1 MAVPSWIWFVEP
13 VMRLLAKAT
22 APVNRRELL
31 AEVPLTMYLSP
42 DELNEPAGAGRE
54 TKVRSRTGW
63 ALSYANL
70 AGLVTSPA
78 RGVWTLSDAGRDT
91 LRRYPDG
98 IPEIELQ
105 EIRRA
110 RARTSGEDD
119 RDDSAAPST
128 KPITPLPTEA
138 RSDATPAERLRE
150 AYAELRASM
159 REELLTLI
167 RNGSPEFFE
176 TLVLDLLHAL
186 GYGTERTALAP
197 TPAGA
202 DGGIDGVISLDKL
215 GLEKVY
221 IQAKR
226 YAEDHPISR
235 PTIQAFLGAL
245 AGRRAS
251 KGVFLT
257 TSRFSR
263 EARDFAASASDS
275 LVLVDGQQLAELMMD
290 HGVGVTTKETLS
302 LVSIDGD
309 YFEDG

>member
-1 MAVPSWIWFVEP
+1 M
-13 VMRLLAKAT
+13 
-22 APVNRRELL
+22 NRRELL
-31 AEVPLTMYLSP
+31 AQVPLTMQLSA

-54 TKVRSRTGW
+54 TKAHSRTGW

-78 RGVWTLSDAGRDT
+78 RGVWTLSDAGRDM
-91 LRRYPDG
+91 LRRYPRG
-98 IPEIELQ
+98 IPEVELQ

-110 RARTSGEDD
+110 RIRTSGEDD
-119 RDDSAAPST
+119 ADKPAAPNT
-128 KPITPLPTEA
+128 KPITPAITVA
-138 RSDATPAERLRE
+138 RSDATPGERLRE
-150 AYAELRASM
+150 AYAELRASV

-167 RNGSPEFFE
+167 RNGAPEFFE
-176 TLVLDLLHAL
+176 GLVLDLLHAL
-186 GYGTERTALAP
+186 GYGTDRTALAP

-226 YAEDHPISR
+226 YAEDNAVDR

-263 EARDFAASASDS
+263 AAREFAASASDS
-275 LVLVDGQQLAELMMD
+275 LVLIDGQQLAELMMD
-290 HGVGVTTKETLS
+290 HGVGVTTRETFT
-302 LVSIDGD
+302 LVNIDGTTSRVRD
-309 YFEDG
+309 ELDQPSPVLTLGA